1 MRPLTD
7 TKPKA
12 LIEVA
17 GKPFLAWQLDLLRA
31 AGITECVII
40 VGYLGDQI
48 REYVKT
54 QDMKITCVE
63 QKEPKGTGHALLM
76 CKDYMDEP
84 FLLIHGDNLWSLND
98 VKLLQEA
105 TDWGILGQ
113 KVENPSKYGVLIV
126 KDGLLE
132 RIEEK
137 PQEFV
142 GDLIYSGAL
151 KLTPEVFTILE
162 KLEPSPR
169 GEIELT
175 DALSEYAK
183 NNKVFVLTIQDYWL
197 DLGCVEDVEK
207 LNAFLEENN

>member
-1 MRPLTD
+1 MKAVILAAGAATRMRPLTD

-151 KLTPEVFTILE
+151 KLTPEVF
-162 KLEPSPR
+162 
-169 GEIELT
+169 
-175 DALSEYAK
+175 
-183 NNKVFVLTIQDYWL
+183 
-197 DLGCVEDVEK
+197 
-207 LNAFLEENN
+207 